1 MINNDSDS
9 TSKFMQ
15 RASNTNALNQ
25 TTPRRSWSTFAFN
38 NKNFPDGKLTYE
50 SSQGTMGATTK
61 LLLNDSSEMNKFGL
75 KETKIERT
83 NHDVMARASQIVM

>member
-15 RASNTNALNQ
+15 RAANLSALNQ

-50 SSQGTMGATTK
+50 SSQGTIGTTTK

-75 KETKIERT
+75 KETKIERA